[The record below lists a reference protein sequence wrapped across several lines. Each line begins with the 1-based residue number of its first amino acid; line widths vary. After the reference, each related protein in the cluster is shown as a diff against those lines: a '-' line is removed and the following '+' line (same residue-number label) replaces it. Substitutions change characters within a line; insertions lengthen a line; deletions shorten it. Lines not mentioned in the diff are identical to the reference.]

1 MEDVDV
7 VAIVAVS
14 GGIACLLL
22 GTIGGLTIAVV
33 KAFRGTGSSKKARK
47 ESSDETALIQEIHRG
62 MIKMAQRVE
71 TLETLLVDE
80 DGLKRSE
87 FERELEKD

>member
-1 MEDVDV
+1 M
-7 VAIVAVS
+7 I
-14 GGIACLLL
+14 L
-22 GTIGGLTIAVV
+22 GTIGGLTVALV
-33 KAFRGTGSSKKARK
+33 KAFRGTGSSKKGRK

-62 MIKMAQRVE
+62 LMKMAQRVE
-71 TLETLLVDE
+71 TLETLMVDE